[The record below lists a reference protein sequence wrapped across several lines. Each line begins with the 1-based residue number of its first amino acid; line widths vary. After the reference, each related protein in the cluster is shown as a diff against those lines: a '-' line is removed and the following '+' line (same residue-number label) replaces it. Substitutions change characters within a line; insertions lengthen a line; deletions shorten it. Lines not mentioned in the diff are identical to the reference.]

1 MTVGPFEGR
10 GSGCPGVWGLYQGKK
25 NRKRKTGKKKG
36 MKEMKAAAKS
46 TQNVWDLFA
55 KDDNKICTRRKLRR
69 RGLGLGGDSMIRR
82 MAKGTRCDGS

>member
-1 MTVGPFEGR
+1 MR
-10 GSGCPGVWGLYQGKK
+10 GGGVDARECGACTKERKIGK
-25 NRKRKTGKKKG
+25 GKQEKKG

>member
-1 MTVGPFEGR
+1 MESG
-10 GSGCPGVWGLYQGKK
+10 GSGGGGEL
-25 NRKRKTGKKKG
+25 KREAR
-36 MKEMKAAAKS
+36 EMKSAAKS

-82 MAKGTRCDGS
+82 MAGGTTER